1 MPAIKN
7 MKIVLQTLEALKIDQ
22 DVIRLVLNR
31 ADIDTGISS
40 EEVVD
45 LLGRGTDYKLQNEV
59 NVSVA
64 TNQGVPIVR
73 YSPKSKVSRE
83 IRKMAKETYDLL
95 YPKRNVDKETKKKFF
110 RRKTSR

>member
-1 MPAIKN
+1 
-7 MKIVLQTLEALKIDQ
+7 LQTLQALKIDP
-22 DVIRLVLNR
+22 DLIRLVLNR

-40 EEVVD
+40 EEVVA
-45 LLGRGTDYKLQNEV
+45 LLVRETDYKLRNEV

-83 IRKMAKETYDLL
+83 IRKMAKETHDLL
-95 YPKRNVDKETKKKFF
+95 YPKRNLDKKTKKKLF
-110 RRKTSR
+110 RRKTSK